1 MRLVRAELVKIRTT
15 NAWWLFTLTAVAL
28 AGLTFLI
35 NMLQTSFLLDN
46 TQQFVEGQPPEQR
59 EAILAQVR
67 PDYIAA
73 NLGTSGQ
80 FLGLLIVLVLGIMV
94 VTSEFFHQTVTTTF
108 LTTPH
113 RSAVVAAKLVAA
125 ALLGAMIWLV
135 TSVLTVPAT
144 LIYLGAKHLDSGL
157 GDAPVL
163 RALGLNLLAY
173 VLWAIFGVGFGVLLR
188 SQIAATVT
196 AIILYLAGYIGA
208 LIIFTVLQNW
218 LHWDW
223 IPKLQVIVPS
233 LASQLMVN
241 NTELPGS
248 PPQWLG
254 AVVLIAYAAVAG
266 VIGTL
271 IVRSRDV
278 S

>member
-1 MRLVRAELVKIRTT
+1 MRLVRAELLKIRTT
-15 NAWWLFTLTAVAL
+15 NAWWLFTLTAVLL
-28 AGLTFLI
+28 AALTFLL
-35 NMLQTSFLLDN
+35 NMLQTNFLLDN
-46 TQQFVEGQPPEQR
+46 TEEFSRGADAEQR
-59 EAILAQVR
+59 AAILAQVQ
-67 PDYIAA
+67 PDYIAS

-94 VTSEFFHQTVTTTF
+94 VTTEFFHQTATTTF

-113 RSAVVAAKLVAA
+113 RSAVVGAKLVAA
-125 ALLGAMIWLV
+125 ALLGAVIWLF
-135 TSVLTVPAT
+135 SVIITVPAT
-144 LIYLGAKHLDSGL
+144 ALYLASRDLNGAL
-157 GDAPVL
+157 GDAAVL

-196 AIILYLAGYIGA
+196 GIILYLAGYIGA

-218 LHWDW
+218 LEWDW

-241 NTELPGS
+241 NTDLPGS

-254 AVVLIAYAAVAG
+254 AVVLIAYAAVSG

-271 IVRSRDV
+271 IVRTRDV